1 MKVEADLELKKE
13 LKAQKMSPTT
23 FISVM
28 VVMLIF
34 GAGVYVAVEASRP
47 HTIDAALAEQIRQI
61 SRHFHLNRNGVE
73 VPLKFVSGTNKVPEK
88 VYYAS
93 IFIKFPLDLIN
104 NTTFVGR
111 IIDLVSDEIED
122 AFDRETN
129 GHKVVTA
136 DFRQPARK
144 VFEEII
150 EVVYLVEFID
160 GTSNFDDFVMPI
172 VNQFEYSAEHYYKL
186 LNEFRKFGYFSAE
199 SDENNENEY
208 EVATEPHEEV
218 EEEKPVKAKMSPQ
231 VSLIE
236 KLRN

>member
-1 MKVEADLELKKE
+1 MKVEVDLDLKKE
-13 LKAQKMSPTT
+13 LKARKMSPPT

-28 VVMLIF
+28 IVMLFI
-34 GAGVYVAVEASRP
+34 GAGVYVAVEGSRP
-47 HTIDAALAEQIRQI
+47 HKIDAAVAEQIRQV
-61 SRHFHLNRNGVE
+61 SRHFHLNKNGVE
-73 VPLKFVSGTNKVPEK
+73 VPIKFVSGTNKIPEK
-88 VYYAS
+88 VFYAS

-129 GHKVVTA
+129 GHKLVTA
-136 DFRQPARK
+136 DFRQPARR

-150 EVVYLVEFID
+150 EVVYLVEFIA

-172 VNQFEYSAEHYYKL
+172 VNQFDYSAEHYYIL

-199 SDENNENEY
+199 SDEDNENEY
-208 EVATEPHEEV
+208 EVVTESEEEV
-218 EEEKPVKAKMSPQ
+218 EESKPAKAPQ
-231 VSLIE
+231 VSLID